1 VTNHERADQ
10 LLAEGQEIAEDA
22 RRALERKRWNLA
34 ARRAQEVVEL
44 VLKAL
49 LNEMGVE
56 YPRLHDPAPVLLE
69 TLRQRQIVADAAFL
83 AGLSGLSA
91 RLSEIR
97 GPAFY
102 HEIEVAESEAQQAVE
117 AADRVLAFGT
127 DLLGRLRRRPEDDPG
142 TV

>member
-1 VTNHERADQ
+1 
-10 LLAEGQEIAEDA
+10 
-22 RRALERKRWNLA
+22 
-34 ARRAQEVVEL
+34 
-44 VLKAL
+44 
-49 LNEMGVE
+49 MGVE

-102 HEIEVAESEAQQAVE
+102 HEIEVTEPEAQEAVE
-117 AADRVLAFGT
+117 AAGRVLAFGI
-127 DLLGRLRRRPEDDPG
+127 DLLGRLRRGPREDPG
-142 TV
+142 TG